1 MVLLKSFRNIFVI
14 SELRKKIF
22 FVLGVLIINRLGTY
36 IPVIGVNVPMLSDL
50 MQQKSG
56 IGGFLGYF
64 DIFSGGALSRCTVFA
79 LGIQPYIT
87 ASIFMQILGMTI
99 PSFEQLMKEGEY
111 GRKII
116 NQYTRYLALI
126 LSVAYSFSYAM
137 LLESK
142 GIVLVPGWGF
152 RITFVL
158 TLTAGAMLVMWMG
171 DQISLHGIGNGS
183 SVLIFAGIVSSYPAH
198 ALKLMAMVE
207 QGHTHV
213 LMALA
218 VLLAYLII
226 TAGIVFLEKADRKI
240 PVHYARR
247 VVGNRVYGGQST
259 YIPFKINSAGIMP
272 VIFASTVIR
281 FPLIIAG
288 MLSSYFPSLQMVV
301 QSFYNGPL
309 LTVVDF
315 LLVIMFSFFYTAL
328 FVNPTEL
335 AENIRK
341 GGGFVPGLRPGK
353 QTADYFNYTLTR
365 VGLVGAVYLATL
377 AILPTILQN
386 VLHIPFEESG
396 TGMLIVIGVALEL
409 SNQIESYLIERRY
422 EGFLRS
428 GRLKGRAVRS

>member
-50 MQQKSG
+50 MQQTSG

-79 LGIQPYIT
+79 LGIQPYIS

-116 NQYTRYLALI
+116 NQYTRYLALVM
-126 LSVAYSFSYAM
+126 SVVTSFSYAM

-183 SVLIFAGIVSSYPAH
+183 SVLIFAGILSSYPAH

-207 QGHTHV
+207 QGHTHI
-213 LMALA
+213 LMAIA
-218 VLLAYLII
+218 VLVAYLVI
-226 TAGIVFLEKADRKI
+226 TAGIVFLEKGDRKI

-288 MLSSYFPSLQMVV
+288 MLSSYFPTLQMVV

-353 QTADYFNYTLTR
+353 QTAEYFNYTLTR
-365 VGLVGAVYLATL
+365 VGLVGAIYLATL

-396 TGMLIVIGVALEL
+396 TGMLIVIGVALEI
-409 SNQIESYLIERRY
+409 SNQLESYLIERRY
-422 EGFLRS
+422 EGFLRN
-428 GRLKGRAVRS
+428 GRSKGRIARS

>member
-14 SELRKKIF
+14 SELRKKIL

-79 LGIQPYIT
+79 LGIQPYIS

-126 LSVAYSFSYAM
+126 MSVVTSFSYAM

-158 TLTAGAMLVMWMG
+158 TLTAGSMLVMWMG

-183 SVLIFAGIVSSYPAH
+183 SVLIFAGILSSYPAH

-207 QGHTHV
+207 QGHTNV
-213 LMALA
+213 IMALA
-218 VLLAYLII
+218 VLVAYLVI
-226 TAGIVFLEKADRKI
+226 TAGIVFLEKGDRKI

-288 MLSSYFPSLQMVV
+288 MLSSYFPTLQMVV

-353 QTADYFNYTLTR
+353 QTAEYFNYTLTR
-365 VGLVGAVYLATL
+365 VGLVGAIYLANL

-386 VLHIPFEESG
+386 VFHIPFEESG
-396 TGMLIVIGVALEL
+396 TGMLIVIGVALEI
-409 SNQIESYLIERRY
+409 SNQLESYLIERRY
-422 EGFLRS
+422 EGFLRN
-428 GRLKGRAVRS
+428 GRSKSRIARS

>member
-1 MVLLKSFRNIFVI
+1 MVLLKSFRNIFAI

-152 RITFVL
+152 RITFIL

-207 QGHTHV
+207 QGHTHI

-218 VLLAYLII
+218 VLVAYLVI
-226 TAGIVFLEKADRKI
+226 TAGIVFLEKGDRKI

-288 MLSSYFPSLQMVV
+288 MLSSYFPTLQMVV

-309 LTVVDF
+309 LTVIDF

-353 QTADYFNYTLTR
+353 QTADYFSYTLTR
-365 VGLVGAVYLATL
+365 VGLVGAIYLATL
-377 AILPTILQN
+377 AILPNILQT
-386 VLHIPFEESG
+386 VFHIPFEESG
-396 TGMLIVIGVALEL
+396 TGMLIVIGVALEI

-422 EGFLRS
+422 EGFLSS
-428 GRLKGRAVRS
+428 GRLKGRATRS

>member
-1 MVLLKSFRNIFVI
+1 MVLLKSFRNIFAI

-36 IPVIGVNVPMLSDL
+36 IPVIGINVPMLSDL

-56 IGGFLGYF
+56 IGGILGFF

-79 LGIQPYIT
+79 LGIQPYIS
-87 ASIFMQILGMTI
+87 ASIFMQILGMTV
-99 PSFEQLMKEGEY
+99 PSFEQLVKEGEY

-116 NQYTRYLALI
+116 NQYTRYLALVMSI
-126 LSVAYSFSYAM
+126 VTSFSLA
-137 LLESK
+137 LFLENQNM
-142 GIVLVPGWGF
+142 VLVPGWGF
-152 RITFVL
+152 KVTFVL
-158 TLTAGAMLVMWMG
+158 TLTAGSMLIMWMG

-183 SVLIFAGIVSSYPAH
+183 SVLIFAGILSNYPTH
-198 ALKLMAMVE
+198 ALKLMAMIE
-207 QGHTHV
+207 QGNTHI
-213 LMALA
+213 LKALA
-218 VLLAYLII
+218 VVLVYLLI
-226 TAGIVFLEKADRKI
+226 TAGIVFLEKGDRKI

-247 VVGNRVYGGQST
+247 VVGNKVYGGQST
-259 YIPFKINSAGIMP
+259 YIPFKINSAGVMP

-288 MLSSYFPSLQMVV
+288 MLSSYLPTLQMVV
-301 QSFYNGPL
+301 QSFYSGPL

-353 QTADYFNYTLTR
+353 QTADFFNYTLTR
-365 VGLVGAVYLATL
+365 VGLVGAIYLATL
-377 AILPTILQN
+377 AILPTILQS

-409 SNQIESYLIERRY
+409 ANQIESYLIERRY

-428 GRLKGRAVRS
+428 GRTKNRTALS

>member
-1 MVLLKSFRNIFVI
+1 MVLLKSFRNIFAI

-22 FVLGVLIINRLGTY
+22 FMLGVLIINRLGTY

-50 MQQKSG
+50 MQQQSG
-56 IGGFLGYF
+56 IGGLLGYF
-64 DIFSGGALSRCTVFA
+64 DIFSGGALLRCTVFA

-87 ASIFMQILGMTI
+87 ASILLQILGMTV
-99 PSFEQLMKEGEY
+99 PSFEQLLKEGEY

-116 NQYTRYLALI
+116 NQYTRYLTLA
-126 LSVAYSFSYAM
+126 LSVAYSFSYAL

-142 GIVLVPGWGF
+142 GIVLTPGWSF
-152 RITFVL
+152 RIAFVL

-183 SVLIFAGIVSSYPAH
+183 SVLIFAGIVSNYPAH
-198 ALKLMAMVE
+198 ALKLMHMVE
-207 QGHTHV
+207 QGHTHFI
-213 LMALA
+213 MALA
-218 VLLAYLII
+218 VLLAYILI

-247 VVGNRVYGGQST
+247 MVGNKVYGGQST

-272 VIFASTVIR
+272 VIFASTVLQA
-281 FPLIIAG
+281 PLILAS
-288 MLSSYFPSLQMVV
+288 MLSSYFPSIQSVV
-301 QSFYNGPL
+301 QVFYNGPMFQ
-309 LTVVDF
+309 VVSF
-315 LLVIMFSFFYTAL
+315 LLIIMFSFFATAL
-328 FVNPTEL
+328 FVNPVEL

-353 QTADYFNYTLTR
+353 QTAEYFNFTLTR
-365 VGLVGAVYLATL
+365 VGLVGAIYLATL
-377 AILPTILQN
+377 SILPVILQK
-386 VLHIPFEESG
+386 VFHIPFEESG
-396 TGMLIVIGVALEL
+396 TSMLIVIGVALEL

-422 EGFLRS
+422 EGFLSS

>member
-1 MVLLKSFRNIFVI
+1 VVLLKSFRNIFVI

-183 SVLIFAGIVSSYPAH
+183 SVLIFAGIISSYPAH

-207 QGHTHV
+207 QGHTHI

-365 VGLVGAVYLATL
+365 VGLVGAIYLATL
-377 AILPTILQN
+377 AILPTLLQN

-396 TGMLIVIGVALEL
+396 TGMLIVIGVALEV

-422 EGFLRS
+422 EGFLRN